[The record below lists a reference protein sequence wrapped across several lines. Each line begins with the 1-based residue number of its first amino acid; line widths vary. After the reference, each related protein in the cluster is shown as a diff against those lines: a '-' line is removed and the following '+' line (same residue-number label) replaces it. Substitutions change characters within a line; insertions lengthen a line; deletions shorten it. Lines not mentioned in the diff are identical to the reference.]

1 LFGLRSALDLP
12 TQRLLDKQR
21 VLAAKEVLTQ
31 EERREL
37 GNLTNQLD
45 ELGFNV
51 ADDDEL
57 FSLFLKRM
65 IQREDPAI
73 REQAVLTPEQREA
86 RQRLVDEII
95 SELIAEGHW
104 R

>member
-1 LFGLRSALDLP
+1 L
-12 TQRLLDKQR
+12 
-21 VLAAKEVLTQ
+21 

-37 GNLTNQLD
+37 GNLTDQLD

-51 ADDDEL
+51 AEDDEL
-57 FSLFLKRM
+57 YSLFLKRM
-65 IQREDPAI
+65 SQREDPAI
-73 REQAVLTPEQREA
+73 REQAVLTPEQREE